1 MKTYKASRT
10 AAKGGKMGLTVA
22 IAVAITSEVPL
33 LQEYAEIS
41 IPLIAGALK
50 MIANVLSEKFGL
62 KL

>member
-1 MKTYKASRT
+1 MKPYKVSKT

-22 IAVAITSEVPL
+22 IAVAITNEVPL
-33 LQEYAEIS
+33 LQEYAELS